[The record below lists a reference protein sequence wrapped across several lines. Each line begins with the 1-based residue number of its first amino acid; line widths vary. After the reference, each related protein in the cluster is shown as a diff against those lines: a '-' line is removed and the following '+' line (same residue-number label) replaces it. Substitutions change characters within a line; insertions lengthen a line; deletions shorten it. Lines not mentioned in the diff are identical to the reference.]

1 MASGSA
7 APPRRPLTLA
17 DVEPGSENERLGVAR
32 DSMLRNPRILKA
44 ELGKPQ
50 RNCYTLPGFDFSYGL
65 YSQRMDGGVPEAI
78 GQWNTVKPSPPSV
91 QNTPRDF
98 ITMNRGALKAGYTT
112 AHEFNLYYKAKDIR
126 CKPEEYIHLKRDPPK
141 VPADMTY
148 GITTRPCTPFFDL
161 IQHKYKELWMEEQRA
176 LTIAQ
181 QVEKKKVGPHLST
194 FPDCEAG
201 KKSLQ
206 CLPLRSAC
214 EMQTSFPEHPH
225 SECHS
230 MEHHSP

>member
-1 MASGSA
+1 GH
-7 APPRRPLTLA
+7 LLLA
-17 DVEPGSENERLGVAR
+17 DLFSGALTYQEGFSHFSFNFTL
-32 DSMLRNPRILKA
+32 LQA

-148 GITTRPCTPFFDL
+148 GVTTRPCTPFFDL

-181 QVEKKKVGPHLST
+181 QVEKKKKHEVRDTRTTLLRKQPLPAKEESFWHL
-194 FPDCEAG
+194 P
-201 KKSLQ
+201 SL
-206 CLPLRSAC
+206 
-214 EMQTSFPEHPH
+214 EKV
-225 SECHS
+225 
-230 MEHHSP
+230 